1 MFDTK
6 KWFPKNVWFWT
17 GAGYASR
24 PVTKADQVRRELYLI
39 NFANRQEARNAEQ
52 K

>member
-17 GAGYASR
+17 GAGWASR
-24 PVTKADQVRRELYLI
+24 PITKADTVKRELYLI
-39 NFANRQEARNAEQ
+39 NFAERQEAQYEQ
-52 K
+52 Q